1 MAHSTKSAPSIEL
14 SLPDRLRVLIAAAF
28 DVESVRDQ
36 DRLDQWPSLDFM
48 EAVVACERHL
58 GLGETDEDRLMKC
71 ETVGHLVAIFN
82 VPISIQEPVV

>member
-1 MAHSTKSAPSIEL
+1 
-14 SLPDRLRVLIAAAF
+14 
-28 DVESVRDQ
+28 
-36 DRLDQWPSLDFM
+36 M